1 MKPILT
7 VYCPSLSHRPFV
19 DQASLV
25 RMAKLPIEFLML
37 QDNDWRSTG
46 MKTRQLIQMA
56 RADYVMGMG
65 DDDFLHP
72 GIFEYI
78 LPLLQPKTHKP
89 RYDMIGFNVTVLKD
103 NRDPDLLCRLSPQF
117 TREIEAWEGFTQMR
131 PYAMMAPALKSL
143 FDGITWAD
151 NQSWAEDNAIAQQI
165 TPKIQT
171 YHYIDKTLYYAR
183 PLTTNRDRKEWSQR
197 YE

>member
-56 RADYVMGMG
+56 RADWVMGMG

-72 GIFEYI
+72 SIFNHI
-78 LPLLQPKTHKP
+78 MPIIQTNNTP
-89 RYDMIGFNVTVLKD
+89 DMIGFNIECL
-103 NRDPDLLCRLSPQF
+103 RDKGAQDLLCKVSPQF
-117 TREIEAWEGFTQMR
+117 TRELETWDGPVQMR
-131 PYAMMAPALKSL
+131 PYCMPCPIKRRL
-143 FDGITWAD
+143 FDNIEWAD
-151 NQSWAEDNAIAQQI
+151 DQSWGEDNEIAKQVVPLI
-165 TPKIQT
+165 HNW
-171 YHYIDKTLYYAR
+171 HYIDKTLYFAR
-183 PLTTNRDRKEWSQR
+183 PLGVNPDRKEWSKR
-197 YE
+197 YAD